1 MTKRIEKMNIELAGN
16 YADELKTLVSSLCE
30 DIKDSESVTDAWNKI
45 DRFYKDAESMRNK
58 QKCTGSK
65 SFSVLTD
72 DVVSSEKIACYEFEH
87 NDGDQIWTD
96 CTEFYKNADGTYKKV
111 FTDGWNGSKS
121 ECTVSLDDIRQMVNK
136 CKSSEMYYRRGGYTI
151 LQDLKLSMSTFMG
164 VQLSKEE
171 EIFITNVIVEMT
183 SGENISDEDIL
194 HNLIEK
200 AESQNKIDVA
210 KRELLK
216 LRKRY
221 EDKADVDRLYLG
233 KSQAYNK
240 ALDLLD

>member
-1 MTKRIEKMNIELAGN
+1 
-16 YADELKTLVSSLCE
+16 
-30 DIKDSESVTDAWNKI
+30 
-45 DRFYKDAESMRNK
+45 
-58 QKCTGSK
+58 
-65 SFSVLTD
+65 
-72 DVVSSEKIACYEFEH
+72 
-87 NDGDQIWTD
+87 
-96 CTEFYKNADGTYKKV
+96 
-111 FTDGWNGSKS
+111 
-121 ECTVSLDDIRQMVNK
+121 MVNK

-210 KRELLK
+210 KRELRK